1 MPEFVSS
8 RNNDKWSRKTVLHAI
23 TRTFSKSKSEKLLAE
38 VLKRSNL
45 PRHIA
50 IIMDGNGRWAKERG
64 LPRIAGHNQGVK
76 SVKDIVEACGELGI
90 DALTLYA
97 FSQENWKRP
106 TWEVSALMKL
116 LMRTI
121 HNEINNLNSKNV
133 RVKTIGHIELLPPET
148 LKQVRSAIEI
158 TKNNTGLVLN
168 LALSYSARIEIID
181 AVKKLCGKTSQQSIT
196 VDQID
201 EALFSK
207 TLDTWDLPDP
217 DLVIRTS
224 GEYRISNFL
233 LWQIAYSEIYITD
246 TYWPDF
252 RKPQLYEAILDYQKR
267 ERRFGKV
274 SEQLTTEKKQEKKTP
289 HKKK

>member
-1 MPEFVSS
+1 MSS
-8 RNNDKWSRKTVLHAI
+8 RNIDNSSRKSLFHAI
-23 TRTFSKSKSEKLLAE
+23 SRTFSKSKSEKLLAE
-38 VLKRSNL
+38 VREKGNL

-50 IIMDGNGRWAKERG
+50 IIMDGNGRWAKKRG

-76 SVKDIVEACGELGI
+76 SVKVIVEACGELGI
-90 DALTLYA
+90 EALTLYA

-121 HNEINNLNSKNV
+121 HNEIDNLNSKNV

-148 LKQVRSAIEI
+148 LKQVQSAIDI
-158 TKNNTGLVLN
+158 TKKNTGLVLN
-168 LALSYSARIEIID
+168 LALSYSGRIEIMD
-181 AVKKLCGKTSQQSIT
+181 SVKKIAQRFYERSISIE
-196 VDQID
+196 QID

-207 TLDTWDLPDP
+207 NLDTWDLPDP

-252 RKPQLYEAILDYQKR
+252 RKTQLYEAILDYQNR

-274 SEQLTTEKKQEKKTP
+274 SEQITVEKKQSKKVV
-289 HKKK
+289 HRKK

>member
-1 MPEFVSS
+1 MPDRKTDNSS
-8 RNNDKWSRKTVLHAI
+8 RKSVFHTL
-23 TRTFSKSKSEKLLAE
+23 TRTFSIPKNEKLLAE
-38 VLKRSNL
+38 VRDAGNL

-64 LPRIAGHNQGVK
+64 MPRIAGHNQGVK
-76 SVKDIVEACGELGI
+76 SVKEIVEACGELGI

-121 HNEINNLNSKNV
+121 HNEIDNLNSKNV

-148 LKQVRSAIEI
+148 FKQVQSAVEI

-168 LALSYSARIEIID
+168 LALSYSARTEIID
-181 AVKKLCGKTSQQSIT
+181 AVKKIAKDVSQKHIF
-196 VDQID
+196 VDKID
-201 EALFSK
+201 EDYISK
-207 TLDTWDLPDP
+207 RLDTWDLPDP

-252 RKPQLYEAILDYQKR
+252 RKPQLYEAICNYQKR

-274 SEQLTTEKKQEKKTP
+274 SEQVNAEKRQAKKNI
-289 HKKK
+289 HSKK

>member
-1 MPEFVSS
+1 VSS
-8 RNNDKWSRKTVLHAI
+8 RNTESSSRKSVLHVI
-23 TRTFSKSKSEKLLAE
+23 KRTFSKSKNEKLIAE
-38 VLKRSNL
+38 VLESGNL

-76 SVKDIVEACGELGI
+76 SVKEIVEACGELGI
-90 DALTLYA
+90 EALTLYA

-121 HNEINNLNSKNV
+121 HNEIDNLNANNV

-148 LKQVRSAIEI
+148 LKQVQSAIEI
-158 TKNNTGLVLN
+158 TKKNTGLVLN
-168 LALSYSARIEIID
+168 LALSYSARIEIMD
-181 AVKKLCGKTSQQSIT
+181 AVKKITKEVADRSISPE
-196 VDQID
+196 QID
-201 EALFSK
+201 ESLFSK
-207 TLDTWDLPDP
+207 RLDTWDLPDP

-252 RKPQLYEAILDYQKR
+252 RKPQLYEAVLDYQKR

-274 SEQLTTEKKQEKKTP
+274 SEQLAAEKKSSRKPAHRNK
-289 HKKK
+289 

>member
-1 MPEFVSS
+1 
-8 RNNDKWSRKTVLHAI
+8 
-23 TRTFSKSKSEKLLAE
+23 
-38 VLKRSNL
+38 
-45 PRHIA
+45 
-50 IIMDGNGRWAKERG
+50 MDGNGRWAKERG
-64 LPRIAGHNQGVK
+64 MPRIAGHNQGVK
-76 SVKDIVEACGELGI
+76 SVKEIVEACGELGI
-90 DALTLYA
+90 EALTLYA

-121 HNEINNLNSKNV
+121 HNEIDNLNAKNV
-133 RVKTIGHIELLPPET
+133 RVKTIGHIELLPAET
-148 LKQVRSAIEI
+148 LKQVQSAIDI

-168 LALSYSARIEIID
+168 LALSYSARIEILD
-181 AVKKLCGKTSQQSIT
+181 AVKRLLHEAFERSVTAE
-196 VDQID
+196 QID
-201 EALFSK
+201 ESFFSK
-207 TLDTWDLPDP
+207 HLDTWDLPDP

-224 GEYRISNFL
+224 GEFRISNFL

-274 SEQLTTEKKQEKKTP
+274 SEQIVAEKKQTKTLHRKK
-289 HKKK
+289 

>member
-1 MPEFVSS
+1 MSS
-8 RNNDKWSRKTVLHAI
+8 RNSDNSARKTVFRAL
-23 TRTFSKSKSEKLLAE
+23 TRTFSKSRCEKLLAE
-38 VLKRSNL
+38 VRENGNL

-64 LPRIAGHNQGVK
+64 MPRIAGHNQGVK
-76 SVKDIVEACGELGI
+76 SVKEIVEACGELGI
-90 DALTLYA
+90 GVLTLYA

-121 HNEINNLNSKNV
+121 HNEIDNLNSKNV
-133 RVKTIGHIELLPPET
+133 RVKTIGHIELLPSET
-148 LKQVRSAIEI
+148 LKQVQSAIQI
-158 TKNNTGLVLN
+158 TKNNTGLILN

-181 AVKKLCGKTSQQSIT
+181 AVKKIARGLSLGSVS
-196 VDQID
+196 VESID
-201 EALFSK
+201 EPMLSQN
-207 TLDTWDLPDP
+207 LDTGDLPDP

-252 RKPQLYEAILDYQKR
+252 RKPQLYEAIINYQKR

-274 SEQLTTEKKQEKKTP
+274 SEQIASEKKQSKKLI
-289 HKKK
+289 HKHK

>member
-1 MPEFVSS
+1 VSS
-8 RNNDKWSRKTVLHAI
+8 RNTDKSPRKSVFHTLR
-23 TRTFSKSKSEKLLAE
+23 RTFSKSKGEKLLSE
-38 VLKRSNL
+38 VLKRGNL

-76 SVKDIVEACGELGI
+76 SVKEIVEACGELGI

-121 HNEINNLNSKNV
+121 HNEINNLNAKNV

-148 LKQVRSAIEI
+148 LKQVQSAIEI
-158 TKNNTGLVLN
+158 TKRNTGLVLN

-181 AVKKLCGKTSQQSIT
+181 AVKKLCRETSRQSIS

-201 EALFSK
+201 DTLFSK
-207 TLDTWDLPDP
+207 TLDTFDLPDP

-246 TYWPDF
+246 TFWPDF
-252 RKPQLYEAILDYQKR
+252 RKPQLYEAILDYQRR

-274 SEQLTTEKKQEKKTP
+274 SEQLAP
-289 HKKK
+289 KKKR

>member
-1 MPEFVSS
+1 MSARNTDKSS
-8 RNNDKWSRKTVLHAI
+8 RKSVFDAF
-23 TRTFSKSKSEKLLAE
+23 TRNFSKSKKEKLLAE
-38 VLKRSNL
+38 VQEAGNL

-64 LPRIAGHNQGVK
+64 MPRIAGHNQGVK
-76 SVKDIVEACGELGI
+76 SVKEIVEACGELGI
-90 DALTLYA
+90 EALTLYA

-121 HNEINNLNSKNV
+121 NNEIDNLNSNNV
-133 RVKTIGHIELLPPET
+133 RIKTIGHIELLPPET
-148 LKQVRSAIEI
+148 LKQVQTAINI
-158 TKNNTGLVLN
+158 TKSNTGLVLN
-168 LALSYSARIEIID
+168 LALSYSARIEIMD
-181 AVKKLCGKTSQQSIT
+181 AVKKIAKNIIQNSINFEK
-196 VDQID
+196 ID
-201 EALFSK
+201 EDFFSK
-207 TLDTWDLPDP
+207 NLDTWDLPDP

-252 RKPQLYEAILDYQKR
+252 RKPQLYEAIRNYQKR

-274 SEQLTTEKKQEKKTP
+274 SEQVNVEKKHAKKTI
-289 HKKK
+289 HGKK

>member
-1 MPEFVSS
+1 MSARNTDKSS
-8 RNNDKWSRKTVLHAI
+8 RKSVFHAL
-23 TRTFSKSKSEKLLAE
+23 TRNFSKSKKEKLLAE
-38 VLKRSNL
+38 VQEAGNL

-64 LPRIAGHNQGVK
+64 MPRIAGHNQGVK
-76 SVKDIVEACGELGI
+76 SVKEIVEACGELGI
-90 DALTLYA
+90 EALTLYA

-121 HNEINNLNSKNV
+121 SNEIDNLNSNNV
-133 RVKTIGHIELLPPET
+133 RIKTIGHIELLPPET
-148 LKQVRSAIEI
+148 LKQVQTAINI
-158 TKNNTGLVLN
+158 TKNNTGLILN
-168 LALSYSARIEIID
+168 LALSYSARIEILD
-181 AVKKLCGKTSQQSIT
+181 AVKKISRNIIQNSINIEK
-196 VDQID
+196 ID
-201 EALFSK
+201 EDFFSK
-207 TLDTWDLPDP
+207 NLDTWDLPDP

-252 RKPQLYEAILDYQKR
+252 RKPQLYEAIRNYQKR

-274 SEQLTTEKKQEKKTP
+274 SEQISIEKKHVKKSVRGN
-289 HKKK
+289 K